1 MLFPR
6 NLQEE
11 EHRVEE
17 LEKREQDPERMEFQ
31 DEEDLDEMEEK
42 EARGSTRDRTR
53 ALPGGPKMLEED
65 QDMTDDGCCGEKRT
79 PDYKEGQRKRLK
91 KKGKSTHLTDGEVLL
106 PKQKMSVIHERDEE
120 GEVDVSSAEEDY

>member
-31 DEEDLDEMEEK
+31 DEDDKELLDEMECQEVM
-42 EARGSTRDRTR
+42 ES
-53 ALPGGPKMLEED
+53 
-65 QDMTDDGCCGEKRT
+65 Q
-79 PDYKEGQRKRLK
+79 
-91 KKGKSTHLTDGEVLL
+91 KSNQL
-106 PKQKMSVIHERDEE
+106 
-120 GEVDVSSAEEDY
+120 